1 MNEMYY
7 RIDRRLKDPLFDAKC
22 TKRELNKRVKK
33 VRENIENCSIR
44 LGSYGVEL
52 EDLYRE
58 LDKVNLTIEKL
69 EEGNWWIWKMKK
81 PF

>member
-22 TKRELNKRVKK
+22 TKRELNKKVKK
-33 VRENIENCSIR
+33 VRESIENCSMH

-52 EDLYRE
+52 KDLLKE

-69 EEGNWWIWKMKK
+69 EEGN
-81 PF
+81 